1 MTAARAEDAPV
12 RWGILSTANIARA
25 LLQGAREADG
35 VEVVAVGSRDRARGE
50 AFAAEERIGR
60 VHASYEDLLAD
71 PDVEAVYNPL
81 PNSLHVPWSLRALEA
96 GKHVLCEKP
105 LTRRAAE
112 AEAAFDAA
120 ERAGRLLMEA
130 FMWRYHPQ
138 TETLTR
144 LVSDGAVGD
153 LRVVRAAFGFA
164 LEPGSANVR
173 WSGELEGGALMDV
186 GCYCV
191 SALRLLAGEP
201 ERVSAEI
208 VESGEAGDGVDARV
222 AAVLRFPGDVV
233 GTLDCAFDV
242 PYRAGIEVVGAT
254 GTLVSLDPWH
264 GKGPSLSILR
274 PGEDAEQVPV
284 EAANPYRLEL
294 EDFSAAIRE
303 GREPRL
309 GRADAIA
316 QARTIEALY
325 RAAEDGRAV
334 AV

>member
-1 MTAARAEDAPV
+1 MTGPGPEPV
-12 RWGILSTANIARA
+12 RWGILSTAKIARS
-25 LLQGAREADG
+25 LLAGAREARG
-35 VEVVAVGSRDRARGE
+35 VEVVAVASRDRARGE
-50 AFAAEERIGR
+50 AFAAEHGIGT
-60 VHASYEDLLAD
+60 VHDSYDAMLED
-71 PDVEAVYNPL
+71 PGVEAVYVPL
-81 PNSLHVPWSLRALEA
+81 PNSMHVPWSIRALEA
-96 GKHVLCEKP
+96 GKHVLVEKP
-105 LTRRAAE
+105 LTRRVVE

-144 LVSDGAVGD
+144 LISDGAIGE
-153 LRVVRAAFGFA
+153 LRVVRAAFGFD
-164 LEPGSANVR
+164 LEPGAVNVR

-201 ERVSAEI
+201 ERVSAEL
-208 VESGEAGDGVDARV
+208 VEGGEGVDRRV

-242 PYRAGIEVVGAT
+242 PYRAGVEVVGET

-264 GKGPSLSILR
+264 GKAPSLSIQR
-274 PGEDAEQVPV
+274 PGADHEPVPV
-284 EAANPYRLEL
+284 QAADPYGLEL
-294 EDFSAAIRE
+294 EDFSAAVRE

-309 GRADAIA
+309 GRADAVG

-325 RAAEDGRAV
+325 RAAAERRAV
-334 AV
+334 DL